1 MLDPMACLK
10 DGIPLSL
17 VIDLLEVDGPDTS
30 WIYAQ
35 EPADTSWTIDPCQ
48 RAKVASPELSP
59 CRKAPGELSAG
70 RARI

>member
-35 EPADTSWTIDPCQ
+35 EPADTSWTIDPRQ
-48 RAKVASPELSP
+48 KAKAASPN
-59 CRKAPGELSAG
+59 
-70 RARI
+70 

>member
-17 VIDLLEVDGPDTS
+17 VIDLLEADGPDTT

-35 EPADTSWTIDPCQ
+35 EPADTTWTIDPH
-48 RAKVASPELSP
+48 AHAHETLTSPN
-59 CRKAPGELSAG
+59 
-70 RARI
+70 

>member
-17 VIDLLEVDGPDTS
+17 VIDLLEVDGSDTSWTS

-35 EPADTSWTIDPCQ
+35 EPADTTWTIDP
-48 RAKVASPELSP
+48 REKAVSPN
-59 CRKAPGELSAG
+59 
-70 RARI
+70 